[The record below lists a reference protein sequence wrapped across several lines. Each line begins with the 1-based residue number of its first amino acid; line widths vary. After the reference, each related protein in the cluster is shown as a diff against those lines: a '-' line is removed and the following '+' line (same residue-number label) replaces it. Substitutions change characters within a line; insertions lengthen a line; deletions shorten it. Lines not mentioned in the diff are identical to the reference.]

1 MRNWYHRIIKIFSFC
16 FLTFIS
22 HVNAQAIKIYV
33 SDAETGKNIS
43 NAKVCL
49 EGFAI
54 PAINLQYSKKAKYY
68 YANKIPANYNTVM
81 VYHKKYNEKGF
92 QNVNGLPKE
101 LTFKLHEPYF
111 NYYDFDNSTD
121 GRKYYE
127 TLYIEDPYKIVIKP
141 KGDLSYKENR
151 ERIIDLLQMPSLS
164 GLELINPFWELKKMI
179 TNYKEKNSLLN
190 FFTFP
195 NPKIYTNS
203 ESYPILY
210 TNTFYNDAFY
220 SEDSK
225 DYGKADIFPTKYGFS
240 SDEAIYALHRGIHK
254 YDVQFK
260 DILFFLRRKDGKKF
274 KRFNDKI
281 IEEISKNND
290 FEIQFVLYK
299 KNSNYISDTVV
310 NDTKQYF
317 TCEDDLNQKFNLS
330 FKIDSSKIFFN
341 YPYFDCVDEGILNDD
356 RSYLKKTYVVFD
368 RSKAF
373 LKNNIEPS
381 RFKYQQ
387 STGLGILDLYEY
399 YDIKK

>member
-1 MRNWYHRIIKIFSFC
+1 MRNWHHNISRFFTLC
-16 FLTFIS
+16 FLVFIVS
-22 HVNAQAIKIYV
+22 LNAQAIKIFV
-33 SDAETGKNIS
+33 TDAETGKNIS

-54 PAINLQYSKKAKYY
+54 PSIKMQYNKKGKFYF
-68 YANKIPANYNTVM
+68 ANEIPSNYNTVM

-101 LTFKLHEPYF
+101 LKFKLHEPYF
-111 NYYDFDNSTD
+111 NYFDFDNSTD

-127 TLYIEDPYKIVIKP
+127 QLYIEDPYKIVIKP
-141 KGDLSYKENR
+141 KEDFSYNESRAK
-151 ERIIDLLQMPSLS
+151 IMDLLKKPSMA
-164 GLELINPFWELKKMI
+164 GLELVNPFWELKKMV
-179 TNYKEKNSLLN
+179 TNYKEKNSLLI
-190 FFTFP
+190 FFNFP

-203 ESYPILY
+203 EPYPLLH
-210 TNTFYNDAFY
+210 TDSFYKDDFY

-240 SDEAIYALHRGIHK
+240 SDEAIYTFHRNISS
-254 YDVQFK
+254 YNVQLK
-260 DILFFLRRKDGKKF
+260 DIVFFVRRKDGKKF

-281 IEEISKNND
+281 IDEISKNND
-290 FEIQFVLYK
+290 FEIQFILYK
-299 KNSNYISDTVV
+299 KNSNYISGTVV

-317 TCEDDLNQKFNLS
+317 TCEDELNQKFNSS

-356 RSYLKKTYVVFD
+356 RSYLKKTYVLLD

-373 LKNNIEPS
+373 LENNIKPS
-381 RFKYQQ
+381 RFKYQK
-387 STGLGILDLYEY
+387 SIGLGILDLYEY
-399 YDIKK
+399 YDVKK